1 VIVTDTHFFDLALFI
16 GQPAFSW
23 FASVILGNV
32 ELIPQLIQDPFTQN
46 LIQFVILRHI
56 L

>member
-23 FASVILGNV
+23 FASVILGHV
-32 ELIPQLIQDPFTQN
+32 ELVPQLIQGNFIQN
-46 LIQFVILRHI
+46 LIQFAFRYPI
-56 L
+56 